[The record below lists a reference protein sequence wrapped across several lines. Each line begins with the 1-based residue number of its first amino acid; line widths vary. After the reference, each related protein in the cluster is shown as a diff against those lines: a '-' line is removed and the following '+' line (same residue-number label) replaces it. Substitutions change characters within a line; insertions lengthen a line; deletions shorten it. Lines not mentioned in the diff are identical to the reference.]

1 MEDCDVKKGSKTHI
15 KNSILPKN
23 DIKKSYMKN
32 FAFGNQGV
40 SSQKF
45 RMG

>member
-32 FAFGNQGV
+32 FTFGNQGV
-40 SSQKF
+40 SPKNSEW
-45 RMG
+45 G

>member
-1 MEDCDVKKGSKTHI
+1 MEDCDVKKGMKTHI

-23 DIKKSYMKN
+23 DKTNSYMKN
-32 FAFGNQGV
+32 ITFENQGV